1 MNKLVA
7 GRVPRHLLDIAADQE
22 STRPQK
28 RRLLDIVGKL
38 GQSLFGLATTDDI
51 KILRTAV
58 LEAQRNA
65 KVLFSNE
72 HKLLSVFNKTRDF
85 ISQNHH
91 DLETI
96 RHEWGQLY
104 ATIQGEMNRTNHVIK
119 MVNNLIWARHI
130 DLNIGQMES
139 AVNDFYAQQQ
149 NFHGHRLQLERG
161 WLTEDILPPRVLG
174 TLLQQIQNHHMTA
187 AVSEWYYQ
195 NVHVEPLWD
204 YGKQLAYQVVLP
216 GMSSENYLAY
226 KLRYFKVPVGGNHLR
241 QILGNSEVAVNTA
254 TGHSFTPFSDHCIG
268 RQPMVCRTGQLHL
281 QETCESG
288 LISGTRRPACM
299 IEITDRGNKSIE
311 VYRQD
316 LQSSE
321 VVLVGYSPTKI
332 ITRCLGQ
339 PATSQVISGPVIML
353 LEPNCSLETTS
364 WRIYGVQKLTDAE
377 LKFVDYITIPKVNFT
392 WPELLPLKLID
403 QIKVA
408 KHAEIHWK
416 DLPELVK
423 PTFTSVQFGFWYSTG
438 KYLLL
443 GLVLIVLVILTVVF
457 CQWHNCRKLKRTWHG
472 QGSIAHDGEPFVLV
486 TTGRPS
492 EAGQVKESSSAG
504 DGLLSSGSM
513 GDAPATTTPGAEVQL
528 EMVPP
533 RLSSPYDPARSLLK
547 NLKENWN
554 HSFQFS
560 LKIMGGVCQ
569 VSVADFEKLSHQ
581 SFCYYYDF
589 AMFVC
594 LFLYCIMALW
604 RQLNYTCTLILR
616 YYMKTCYRVNVSCV
630 SFKVL

>member
-1 MNKLVA
+1 MTYSF
-7 GRVPRHLLDIAADQE
+7 I
-22 STRPQK
+22 
-28 RRLLDIVGKL
+28 
-38 GQSLFGLATTDDI
+38 
-51 KILRTAV
+51 
-58 LEAQRNA
+58 
-65 KVLFSNE
+65 VLFV
-72 HKLLSVFNKTRDF
+72 LALVT
-85 ISQNHH
+85 
-91 DLETI
+91 LV
-96 RHEWGQLY
+96 Y
-104 ATIQGEMNRTNHVIK
+104 ANLFPLTFWSCPVMNFGVSLWR
-119 MVNNLIWARHI
+119 W
-130 DLNIGQMES
+130 
-139 AVNDFYAQQQ
+139 
-149 NFHGHRLQLERG
+149 
-161 WLTEDILPPRVLG
+161 
-174 TLLQQIQNHHMTA
+174 
-187 AVSEWYYQ
+187 VSE
-195 NVHVEPLWD
+195 D
-204 YGKQLAYQVVLP
+204 
-216 GMSSENYLAY
+216 
-226 KLRYFKVPVGGNHLR
+226 
-241 QILGNSEVAVNTA
+241 
-254 TGHSFTPFSDHCIG
+254 CIG

-408 KHAEIHWK
+408 KHAEIHWN

-443 GLVLIVLVILTVVF
+443 GVVLIVLVILTVVF
-457 CQWHNCRKLKRTWHG
+457 CQWHNRRQLKRTWHG

-560 LKIMGGVCQ
+560 LKIMGGVCK
-569 VSVADFEKLSHQ
+569 VSVADFEKLSSQ

-594 LFLYCIMALW
+594 LFLYCIMAPW
-604 RQLNYTCTLILR
+604 H
-616 YYMKTCYRVNVSCV
+616 VSCTTLALLYLDIIWKHV
-630 SFKVL
+630 TGSMLVVYLLKSFNSP